1 MSKENKF
8 DVVIYGATGFTGKL
22 VAEYMVSQYGHN
34 QDIAWA
40 MAGRSID
47 KLEKVREEIRAHH
60 DTPLLVVNSEDRSSL
75 DSMAAQT
82 KCVLTTVGPYQ
93 LYGSELV
100 AACAEGGTDYVDLT
114 GEPGWMYEMIQQNEE
129 SAKKT
134 GARIVFS
141 CGFDSIPF
149 DLGVLFVQ
157 DAAKEKFGKPAPHVR
172 GRVKAMNGEF
182 SGGTV
187 ASLSAT
193 MSTLKEKPE
202 LINVLINPFSL
213 SGGFQGPDQLDDS
226 KALFDK
232 KLDMWVA
239 PFIMAAINTKNVH
252 RSNALM
258 GHAYGE
264 DFCYDEM
271 SIAGSG
277 EEGKAAAEFMATL
290 NPLAGDDMPAPGEG
304 PSKESRENGN
314 YDVLFCADMPDGT
327 TLKATVTGDMDP
339 GYGSTSKMIAE
350 SAVCLVKDCGGLKGG
365 IYTPAPS
372 MGQKLIS
379 RLIAKAGLT
388 FSLDSV

>member
-1 MSKENKF
+1 MSNENKF

-22 VAEYMVSQYGHN
+22 VAEYMVGQYGHN
-34 QDIAWA
+34 KDVTWA
-40 MAGRSID
+40 MAGRSME
-47 KLEKVREEIRAHH
+47 KLSRVREEIKAHQ

-100 AACAEGGTDYVDLT
+100 AACAEAGTDYVDLT
-114 GEPGWMYEMIQQNEE
+114 GEPGWMYEMIEQNEE
-129 SAKKT
+129 LAKKS

-149 DLGVLFVQ
+149 DLGVLFIQNAV
-157 DAAKEKFGKPAPHVR
+157 KEKYGKPAPHVR
-172 GRVKAMNGEF
+172 GRVRAMHGEF

-187 ASLSAT
+187 ASLTATTSA
-193 MSTLKEKPE
+193 LKQKPE
-202 LINVLINPFSL
+202 LLSILANPFSL
-213 SGGFQGPDQLDDS
+213 SGGFKGPDQLDDS
-226 KALFDK
+226 KALFDE
-232 KLDMWVA
+232 KLEMWVA
-239 PFIMAAINTKNVH
+239 PFIMAPINTKNIH

-271 SIAGSG
+271 SITGSG
-277 EEGKAAAEFMATL
+277 DEGKARAEFMATL
-290 NPLAGDDMPAPGEG
+290 NPLVGDDMPAPGEG
-304 PSKESRENGN
+304 PSQESRENGN
-314 YDVLFCADMPDGT
+314 FNVLFCADMPNGE

-339 GYGSTSKMIAE
+339 GYGSTSKMITE
-350 SAVCLVKDCGGLKGG
+350 SAICLVKDCLELKGG

-372 MGQKLIS
+372 MGKKLIK
-379 RLIAKAGLT
+379 RLVDNAGLT
-388 FSLDSV
+388 FDLD

>member
-1 MSKENKF
+1 MSNENKF

-22 VAEYMVSQYGHN
+22 IAEYMVSQYGHN
-34 QDIAWA
+34 QDVTWA
-40 MAGRSID
+40 MAGRNLE
-47 KLEKVREEIRAHH
+47 KLEQVRDEIKANH

-93 LYGSELV
+93 LYGSDLV

-134 GARIVFS
+134 GSRIVFS

-149 DLGVLFVQ
+149 DLGVLYVQ

-172 GRVKAMNGEF
+172 GRVRAMHGEF

-187 ASLSAT
+187 ASLTAT
-193 MSTLKEKPE
+193 MSTLREKPE
-202 LINVLINPFSL
+202 LIKVLANPFSL
-213 SGGFQGPDQLDDS
+213 SGNFKGPEQLDDS
-226 KALFDK
+226 RALFDE
-232 KLDMWVA
+232 KLEMWIA
-239 PFIMAAINTKNVH
+239 PFIMASINTKNIH

-264 DFCYDEM
+264 DFRYDEM

-277 EEGKAAAEFMATL
+277 DEGKARAEFMATL
-290 NPLAGDDMPAPGEG
+290 NPLVGDDMPAPGEG

-314 YDVLFCADMPDGT
+314 FNVLFCADMPNGE
-327 TLKATVTGDMDP
+327 TLNATVTGDMDP

-350 SAVCLVKDCGGLKGG
+350 SAVCLVKDCLELEGG

-372 MGQKLIS
+372 MGKKLIT
-379 RLIAKAGLT
+379 RLVANAGLT
-388 FSLDSV
+388 FSLD